1 MRIIKSLQNEQIKMF
16 AKLKE
21 KKYRDE
27 MGLFIV
33 EGDHLVRMAH
43 EANCLVTLLVAEED
57 LENYLDI
64 INEDNTIIVT
74 ESIINKL
81 SFTKSPQNIIGIAK
95 QNTYDKKD
103 VSKVLVLDTL
113 QDPGN
118 VGTLIRS
125 ALAFNYD
132 KVYVSE
138 STVDVYNEKVVRA
151 SQGAI
156 FKINVVKKE
165 LNQIY
170 RILKMNEFQI
180 IVTSLTNNS
189 VFLKDLKPKEKFA
202 IVLGNEGNGVSE
214 VSLKNATDVVKI
226 RMSDK
231 IDSLNVA
238 VAGSIVMY
246 NLGEGNVE

>member
-1 MRIIKSLQNEQIKMF
+1 MRIIKSLQNEQIKNF

-27 MGLFIV
+27 SGLFLV
-33 EGDHLVRMAH
+33 EGDHLVRMAI
-43 EANCLVTLLVAEED
+43 EANCLTTLLVAEEE

-64 INEDNTIIVT
+64 IDEEKTIIVT

-81 SFTKSPQNIIGIAK
+81 SFTKSPQNVIGIAK
-95 QNTYDKKD
+95 QNNVDKKD
-103 VSKVLVLDTL
+103 VSKILVLDTL

-138 STVDVYNEKVVRA
+138 STVDIYNEKVIRA

-165 LNQIY
+165 LNEIY
-170 RILKMNEFQI
+170 RILKNNGVHI
-180 IVTSLTNNS
+180 LVTSLTDNS
-189 VFLKDLKPKEKFA
+189 IYLEEVEKKEKFA

-214 VSLKNATDVVKI
+214 VSLKNASSIVKI
-226 RMSDK
+226 KMSDK
-231 IDSLNVA
+231 IDSLNVG

-246 NLGEGNVE
+246 NLGGK

>member
-1 MRIIKSLQNEQIKMF
+1 MKIIKSLQNEQIKSF

-33 EGDHLVRMAH
+33 EGDHLVRMAY
-43 EANCLVTLLVAEED
+43 EAKCLVTLLVAEED

-64 INEDNTIIVT
+64 LDEDNTIIVT

-81 SFTKSPQNIIGIAK
+81 SFTKTPQNVIGIAK

-103 VSKVLVLDTL
+103 VNKVLVLDTL

-132 KVYVSE
+132 KVFISE
-138 STVDVYNEKVVRA
+138 NAVDVYNEKVVRA
-151 SQGAI
+151 SQRAI
-156 FKINVVKKE
+156 FKINIVRKE

-170 RILKMNEFQI
+170 RILKMNDFQI
-180 IVTSLTNNS
+180 IVTSLTNSS
-189 VFLKDLKPKEKFA
+189 VYLNELKVKDQFA

-214 VSLKNATDVVKI
+214 VSLKNATDIVKI

-246 NLGEGNVE
+246 NLGEGK

>member
-1 MRIIKSLQNEQIKMF
+1 MRIIKSLQNEQIKSF
-16 AKLKE
+16 ARLKE

-27 MGLFIV
+27 TGLFLV
-33 EGDHLVRMAH
+33 EGEHLVRMAL
-43 EANCLVTLLVAEED
+43 EANCLTTLLVAEED

-64 INEDNTIIVT
+64 IDEETTIIVT

-81 SFTKSPQNIIGIAK
+81 SFTKTPQNIMGIAK
-95 QNTYDKKD
+95 QNTFDKKD
-103 VSKVLVLDTL
+103 CNRVLVLDTL

-132 KVYVSE
+132 KIYVSE
-138 STVDVYNEKVVRA
+138 STVDVYNEKVIRA

-165 LNQIY
+165 LNDIY
-170 RILKMNEFQI
+170 RLLKKNEFDI

-189 VFLKDLKPKEKFA
+189 IYLEELEKKERFA

-214 VSLKNATDVVKI
+214 VSLKNASRVVKI

-246 NLGEGNVE
+246 NLTEGK

>member
-1 MRIIKSLQNEQIKMF
+1 MKIIRSLQNEQIKNF

-27 MGLFIV
+27 TGLFLV
-33 EGDHLVRMAH
+33 EGDHLVRMAID
-43 EANCLVTLLVAEED
+43 ANCLTTLLVAEEE

-64 INEDNTIIVT
+64 IDEDKTIIVT

-95 QNTYDKKD
+95 QSSFDKKD
-103 VSKVLVLDTL
+103 VSKVVVLDTL

-132 KVYVSE
+132 KIYVSE
-138 STVDVYNEKVVRA
+138 STVDIYNEKVIRS

-156 FKINVVKKE
+156 FKINVVKK
-165 LNQIY
+165 
-170 RILKMNEFQI
+170 
-180 IVTSLTNNS
+180 S
-189 VFLKDLKPKEKFA
+189 
-202 IVLGNEGNGVSE
+202 
-214 VSLKNATDVVKI
+214 
-226 RMSDK
+226 
-231 IDSLNVA
+231 
-238 VAGSIVMY
+238 
-246 NLGEGNVE
+246 

>member
-1 MRIIKSLQNEQIKMF
+1 MKIIKSLQNEQIKNF

-43 EANCLVTLLVAEED
+43 EANCLITLLVAEDD

-81 SFTKSPQNIIGIAK
+81 SFTKNPQNVIGIAK

-103 VSKVLVLDTL
+103 VNKVVVLDSL

-118 VGTLIRS
+118 VGTIIRS

-132 KVYVSE
+132 KIYVSE

-156 FKINVVKKE
+156 FKINVVKKD

-170 RILKMNEFQI
+170 RILSMNDFQI
-180 IVTSLTNNS
+180 IVTSLNNNS
-189 VFLKDLKPKEKFA
+189 VYLDELKTKEKIA

-214 VSLKNATDVVKI
+214 VSLKNATDIVKI
-226 RMSDK
+226 KMSDE
-231 IDSLNVA
+231 IDSLNVG

-246 NLGEGNVE
+246 TLGEGK

>member
-1 MRIIKSLQNEQIKMF
+1 MRIIKSLQNEQIKSF
-16 AKLKE
+16 ARLKE

-27 MGLFIV
+27 TGLFLV
-33 EGDHLVRMAH
+33 EGEHLVRMAI
-43 EANCLVTLLVAEED
+43 EANCLTTLLVAEED

-64 INEDNTIIVT
+64 IDEETTIIVT

-81 SFTKSPQNIIGIAK
+81 SFTKTPQNIMGIAK
-95 QNTYDKKD
+95 QNTFDKKD
-103 VSKVLVLDTL
+103 CNRVLVLDTL

-132 KVYVSE
+132 KIYVSE
-138 STVDVYNEKVVRA
+138 STVDIYNEKVIRA

-165 LNQIY
+165 LNDIY
-170 RILKMNEFQI
+170 RLLKKNEFDI

-189 VFLKDLKPKEKFA
+189 IYLEELEKKERFA

-214 VSLKNATDVVKI
+214 VSLKNASRVVKI

-246 NLGEGNVE
+246 NLTEGK

>member
-1 MRIIKSLQNEQIKMF
+1 MKIIKSLQNEQIKTF

-27 MGLFIV
+27 MKLFLV
-33 EGDHLVRMAH
+33 EGDHLVRMAY
-43 EANCLVTLLVAEED
+43 EAGCLITILVAEKD

-81 SFTKSPQNIIGIAK
+81 SFTKTPQNVIGIAR
-95 QNTYDKKD
+95 QNIYDKKD

-132 KVYVSE
+132 KIYVSE
-138 STVDVYNEKVVRA
+138 STVDIYNEKVVRA

-156 FKINVVKKE
+156 FKINIVKKE
-165 LNQIY
+165 LNEIY
-170 RILKMNEFQI
+170 RILNMNEFQI
-180 IVTSLTNNS
+180 IVTSLNS
-189 VFLKDLKPKEKFA
+189 NSIYLNELKKREKFA

-226 RMSDK
+226 KMSDK
-231 IDSLNVA
+231 IDSLNVG

-246 NLGEGNVE
+246 NLGEER

>member
-1 MRIIKSLQNEQIKMF
+1 MKIIKSLQNEQIKSF
-16 AKLKE
+16 ARLKE
-21 KKYRDE
+21 KKYRE
-27 MGLFIV
+27 ETGLFIV

-43 EANCLVTLLVAEED
+43 EANCLTTLLVAEEE

-64 INEDNTIIVT
+64 LDEDNTIIVT

-81 SFTKSPQNIIGIAK
+81 SFTKTPQNVIGIAK
-95 QNTYDKKD
+95 QSSFDKKD
-103 VSKVLVLDTL
+103 CDRVLVLDTL

-132 KVYVSE
+132 KIYVSE
-138 STVDVYNEKVVRA
+138 STVDVYNEKVIRA

-156 FKINVVKKE
+156 FKINIVKKE
-165 LNQIY
+165 LKEIY
-170 RILKMNEFQI
+170 RILKQNDMEI

-189 VFLKDLKPKEKFA
+189 IYLEELEKQDRFA

-214 VSLKNATDVVKI
+214 ISLKNATRIVKI
-226 RMSDK
+226 NMSDK

-246 NLGEGNVE
+246 NLAEGK

>member
-27 MGLFIV
+27 TGLFIV
-33 EGDHLVRMAH
+33 EGDHLVRMAN
-43 EANCLVTLLVAEED
+43 EAKCLVTLLVADED

-64 INEDNTIIVT
+64 INEENTIIVT

-103 VSKVLVLDTL
+103 VNRVLVLDSL

-138 STVDVYNEKVVRA
+138 STVDIYNEKVVRA

-170 RILKMNEFQI
+170 RILKMNDFQI

-202 IVLGNEGNGVSE
+202 IVLGNEGNGVTE

-246 NLGEGNVE
+246 NLGEGNK

>member
-1 MRIIKSLQNEQIKMF
+1 MRIIKSLQNEQIKNF

-27 MGLFIV
+27 MGFFIV
-33 EGDHLVRMAH
+33 EGDHLVRMAY
-43 EANCLVTLLVAEED
+43 EANCLTTLLVAEED

-64 INEDNTIIVT
+64 VNEDNTIIVT

-81 SFTKSPQNIIGIAK
+81 SFTKNPQNVIGIAR
-95 QNTYDKKD
+95 QSNYDKKD
-103 VSKVLVLDTL
+103 VNKVVVLDSL

-118 VGTLIRS
+118 VGTIIRS

-132 KVYVSE
+132 KIYVSE

-156 FKINVVKKE
+156 FKINVVKKD

-170 RILKMNEFQI
+170 RILNMNDFQI

-189 VFLKDLKPKEKFA
+189 IYLDELKPKDKFA

-214 VSLKNATDVVKI
+214 VSLNNATDIVKI
-226 RMSDK
+226 KMSDK
-231 IDSLNVA
+231 IDSLNVG

-246 NLGEGNVE
+246 NLGEER

>member
-1 MRIIKSLQNEQIKMF
+1 MRIIKSLQNEQIKNF

-27 MGLFIV
+27 MGLFLV
-33 EGDHLVRMAH
+33 EGDHLVRMAK
-43 EANCLVTLLVAEED
+43 EANCLTTLLVAEEE

-64 INEDNTIIVT
+64 IDEEKTIIVT

-81 SFTKSPQNIIGIAK
+81 SFTKSPQNVIGIAR
-95 QNTYDKKD
+95 QTAVDKKD
-103 VSKVLVLDTL
+103 VSKILVLDTL

-132 KVYVSE
+132 KIYVSE
-138 STVDVYNEKVVRA
+138 STVDIYNEKVIRA

-156 FKINVVKKE
+156 FKMNVVKKE
-165 LNQIY
+165 LNEIY
-170 RILKMNEFQI
+170 RILKNNGFQI
-180 IVTSLTNNS
+180 LVTSLSDNS
-189 VFLKDLKPKEKFA
+189 IYLEEVKKQDKFA

-214 VSLKNATDVVKI
+214 VSLKNATNVVKI
-226 RMSDK
+226 KMSDQ
-231 IDSLNVA
+231 IESLNVG

-246 NLGEGNVE
+246 NLGGK

>member
-1 MRIIKSLQNEQIKMF
+1 MKIIKSLQNDQIKNY
-16 AKLKE
+16 ARLKE

-27 MGLFIV
+27 TGLFIV
-33 EGDHLVRMAH
+33 EGDHLVRMAL
-43 EANCLVTLLVAEED
+43 EANCLTTLLIAEEE

-64 INEDNTIIVT
+64 IDEDKTIIVT

-81 SFTKSPQNIIGIAK
+81 SFTKTPQNILGIAK
-95 QNTYDKKD
+95 QNTFDKKD

-138 STVDVYNEKVVRA
+138 STVDIYNEKVIRA

-156 FKINVVKKE
+156 FKINIVKKE
-165 LNQIY
+165 LNEIY
-170 RILKMNEFQI
+170 RILKMNNFDI
-180 IVTSLTNNS
+180 LVTSLTNNS
-189 VFLKDLKPKEKFA
+189 IYLDELKPKENFA

-214 VSLKNATDVVKI
+214 VSLKNATSIVKI
-226 RMSDK
+226 KMSED

-246 NLGEGNVE
+246 TLGGK

>member
-1 MRIIKSLQNEQIKMF
+1 MRIIKSLQNEQIKSF

-27 MGLFIV
+27 TGLFLV
-33 EGDHLVRMAH
+33 EGEHLVRMAL
-43 EANCLVTLLVAEED
+43 EANALITLLVAEED
-57 LENYLDI
+57 LDNYLDI
-64 INEDNTIIVT
+64 VNEDNTIVVT

-81 SFTKSPQNIIGIAK
+81 SFTKTPQNIIGIAK
-95 QNTYDKKD
+95 QVSVDKKD
-103 VSKVLVLDTL
+103 VNRVLVLDTL

-132 KVYVSE
+132 KIYISE
-138 STVDVYNEKVVRA
+138 STVDVYNEKVIRA

-156 FKINVVKKE
+156 FKINIVRKD
-165 LNQIY
+165 LNNIY
-170 RILKMNEFQI
+170 RTLKNNNYQI

-189 VFLKDLKPKEKFA
+189 IYLEELKREEKFA

-214 VSLKNATDVVKI
+214 VSLKNASNVVKI
-226 RMSDK
+226 EMSDK

-246 NLGEGNVE
+246 NLTREE

>member
-1 MRIIKSLQNEQIKMF
+1 MRIIRSLQNEQIKGF
-16 AKLKE
+16 ARLKE

-27 MGLFIV
+27 TGLFIV
-33 EGDHLVRMAH
+33 EGDHLVRMTI
-43 EANCLVTLLVAEED
+43 EANCLVTLLVSEDD

-64 INEDNTIIVT
+64 IDEDNTIIVT

-81 SFTKSPQNIIGIAK
+81 SFTKTPQNIIGIAK

-103 VSKVLVLDTL
+103 VSKVLVLDSL

-132 KVYVSE
+132 KVFVSE
-138 STVDVYNEKVVRA
+138 NTVDVYNEKVVRA

-156 FKINVVKKE
+156 FKINVVRKE
-165 LNQIY
+165 LSQIY
-170 RILKMNEFQI
+170 RILKMNDFQI

-189 VFLKDLKPKEKFA
+189 VYLHELRRKEQFA

-214 VSLKNATDVVKI
+214 VSLNNATDVVKI
-226 RMSDK
+226 KMSDK
-231 IDSLNVA
+231 IDSLNVG

-246 NLGEGNVE
+246 NLGEDK

>member
-1 MRIIKSLQNEQIKMF
+1 MRIIKSLQNEQIKNF
-16 AKLKE
+16 ARLKE

-27 MGLFIV
+27 TGLFIV
-33 EGDHLVRMAH
+33 EGDHLVRMAM

-64 INEDNTIIVT
+64 IDEDNTIIVT

-81 SFTKSPQNIIGIAK
+81 SFTKTPQNVIGIAR

-103 VSKVLVLDTL
+103 VSRVLVLDSL

-118 VGTLIRS
+118 VGTLLRS

-132 KVYVSE
+132 KVFVSE
-138 STVDVYNEKVVRA
+138 NTVDVYNEKVVRA

-156 FKINVVKKE
+156 FKINVVRKD
-165 LNQIY
+165 LSQIY
-170 RILKMNEFQI
+170 RILKMNDFQI

-189 VFLKDLKPKEKFA
+189 VYLSELKKREQFA

-214 VSLKNATDVVKI
+214 VSLNNATDVVKI
-226 RMSDK
+226 KMSDK
-231 IDSLNVA
+231 IDSLNVG

-246 NLGEGNVE
+246 NLGEDN

>member
-1 MRIIKSLQNEQIKMF
+1 MKIIRSLQNEQIKNYSR
-16 AKLKE
+16 LKE
-21 KKYRDE
+21 KKYRE
-27 MGLFIV
+27 ETGLFLV
-33 EGDHLVRMAH
+33 EGDHLVRMAL
-43 EANCLVTLLVAEED
+43 EANSLVTLLIAEEE

-64 INEDNTIIVT
+64 IDEDKTIIVT

-81 SFTKSPQNIIGIAK
+81 SFTKTPQNIIGIAK
-95 QNTYDKKD
+95 QNTLDKKD

-138 STVDVYNEKVVRA
+138 STVDIYNEKVIRA

-156 FKINVVKKE
+156 FKINIVKKE
-165 LNQIY
+165 LNEIY
-170 RILKMNEFQI
+170 RILKNNEFEI
-180 IVTSLTNNS
+180 LVTSLTNNS
-189 VFLKDLKPKEKFA
+189 IYLNEVGKLEKFA

-214 VSLKNATDVVKI
+214 VSLKNASQVVKI
-226 RMSDK
+226 KMSDK
-231 IDSLNVA
+231 IDSLNVG
-238 VAGSIVMY
+238 VAGSIAMY
-246 NLGEGNVE
+246 VLGGEE

>member
-1 MRIIKSLQNEQIKMF
+1 MKIIKSLQNEQIKNY
-16 AKLKE
+16 ARLKE

-27 MGLFIV
+27 TGLFIV
-33 EGDHLVRMAH
+33 EGDHLVRMAI
-43 EANCLVTLLVAEED
+43 EANCLVSLLVAEEE

-64 INEDNTIIVT
+64 IDEEKTIIVS

-81 SFTKSPQNIIGIAK
+81 SFTKTPQNIIAIAK
-95 QNTYDKKD
+95 QTSFDKKD
-103 VSKVLVLDTL
+103 AKRVLVLDTL

-132 KVYVSE
+132 KIYVSE
-138 STVDVYNEKVVRA
+138 STVDIYNEKVIRA

-156 FKINVVKKE
+156 FKINIVKKE
-165 LNQIY
+165 LNEIY
-170 RILKMNEFQI
+170 RNLKKNDFHIL
-180 IVTSLTNNS
+180 VTSLTNNS
-189 VFLKDLKPKEKFA
+189 IYLEEVEKKEKFA

-214 VSLKNATDVVKI
+214 VSLKNASSVVKI
-226 RMSDK
+226 KMSEE
-231 IDSLNVA
+231 IDSLNVG

-246 NLGEGNVE
+246 ALKGDN

>member
-1 MRIIKSLQNEQIKMF
+1 MRIIRSLQNEQIKNY

-27 MGLFIV
+27 SGLFIV
-33 EGDHLVRMAH
+33 EGDHLVRMAL
-43 EANCLVTLLVAEED
+43 EANCLITLLVAEEA

-64 INEDNTIIVT
+64 IDEERTIIVT

-81 SFTKSPQNIIGIAK
+81 SFTKTPQNVIGIAK
-95 QNTYDKKD
+95 QNTYDKRD
-103 VSKVLVLDTL
+103 VKRVLVLDTL

-125 ALAFNYD
+125 ALAFDYD

-138 STVDVYNEKVVRA
+138 SIVDIYNEKVVRA

-156 FKINVVKKE
+156 FKINVVKRE
-165 LNQIY
+165 LNEIY
-170 RILKMNEFQI
+170 RILKNNEFHI
-180 IVTSLTNNS
+180 LVTSLTDNS
-189 VFLKDLKPKEKFA
+189 IYLEEVEKKEKFA

-214 VSLKNATDVVKI
+214 VSLKNASSVVKI
-226 RMSDK
+226 KMSDK
-231 IDSLNVA
+231 IDSLNVG

-246 NLGEGNVE
+246 NLGGK

>member
-1 MRIIKSLQNEQIKMF
+1 MRIIKSLQNEQIKTF

-27 MGLFIV
+27 TGRFIV
-33 EGDHLVRMAH
+33 EGDHLVRMAN
-43 EANCLVTLLVAEED
+43 EANCLETILVAEED
-57 LENYLDI
+57 LENYLDL

-81 SFTKSPQNIIGIAK
+81 SFTKNPQNVIGIAK
-95 QNTYDKKD
+95 QNYYDKKD
-103 VSKVLVLDTL
+103 VSKVLVLDSL

-132 KVYVSE
+132 KVYVNE
-138 STVDVYNEKVVRA
+138 NTVDVYNEKVVRA

-165 LNQIY
+165 LSQIY
-170 RILKMNEFQI
+170 RILKMNDFQI
-180 IVTSLTNNS
+180 IVTSLTHNS
-189 VFLKDLKPKEKFA
+189 VYLNDLKQRDKFA

-214 VSLKNATDVVKI
+214 VRLSNATDVVKI
-226 RMSDK
+226 KMSDK

-246 NLGEGNVE
+246 NLGEER

>member
-1 MRIIKSLQNEQIKMF
+1 MKIIRSLQNEQIKNF
-16 AKLKE
+16 ARLKE

-27 MGLFIV
+27 TGLFIV
-33 EGDHLVRMAH
+33 EGDHLVRMAL
-43 EANCLVTLLVAEED
+43 EANCLTTLLVAEEE

-64 INEDNTIIVT
+64 IEEDKTIIVT

-81 SFTKSPQNIIGIAK
+81 SFTKSPQNVIGIAK
-95 QNTYDKKD
+95 QNTFDKKD

-125 ALAFNYD
+125 ALAFDYD
-132 KVYVSE
+132 KIYVSE
-138 STVDVYNEKVVRA
+138 STVDVYNEKVIRA

-156 FKINVVKKE
+156 FKINIVKKE
-165 LNQIY
+165 LNEIY
-170 RILKMNEFQI
+170 RILKKNEFEI
-180 IVTSLTNNS
+180 LVTSLTNNS
-189 VFLKDLKPKEKFA
+189 IYLEEVTIKDKFA

-214 VSLKNATDVVKI
+214 VSLKNATSVVKI
-226 RMSDK
+226 KMGEE

-246 NLGEGNVE
+246 TLGGK

>member
-1 MRIIKSLQNEQIKMF
+1 MRIIKSLQNEQIKNF

-33 EGDHLVRMAH
+33 EGDHLVRMAY
-43 EANCLVTLLVAEED
+43 EAKCLVTLLVAEED

-64 INEDNTIIVT
+64 LDEDNTIIVT

-81 SFTKSPQNIIGIAK
+81 SFTKSPQNVIGIAR
-95 QNTYDKKD
+95 QNMYDKKD
-103 VSKVLVLDTL
+103 VNKVLVLDTL

-132 KVYVSE
+132 KVFVSE
-138 STVDVYNEKVVRA
+138 NTVDIYNEKVIRA

-156 FKINVVKKE
+156 FKINVVRKE

-170 RILKMNEFQI
+170 RILKMNDFQI
-180 IVTSLTNNS
+180 IVTSLTNSS
-189 VFLKDLKPKEKFA
+189 VYLNELKVKEQFA

-226 RMSDK
+226 KMSDK

-246 NLGEGNVE
+246 NLGEGK

>member
-1 MRIIKSLQNEQIKMF
+1 MRIIRSLQNEQIKGF
-16 AKLKE
+16 ARLKE

-27 MGLFIV
+27 TGLFIV
-33 EGDHLVRMAH
+33 EGDHLVRMAI
-43 EANCLVTLLVAEED
+43 EANCLVTLLVSEDD

-64 INEDNTIIVT
+64 IDEDNTIIVT

-81 SFTKSPQNIIGIAK
+81 SFTKTPQNIIGIAK

-103 VSKVLVLDTL
+103 VSKVLVLDSL

-132 KVYVSE
+132 KVFVSE
-138 STVDVYNEKVVRA
+138 NTVDVYNEKVVRA

-156 FKINVVKKE
+156 FKINVVRKE
-165 LNQIY
+165 LSQIY
-170 RILKMNEFQI
+170 RILKMNDFQI

-189 VFLKDLKPKEKFA
+189 VYLHELRRKEQFA

-214 VSLKNATDVVKI
+214 VSLNNATDVVKI
-226 RMSDK
+226 KMSDK
-231 IDSLNVA
+231 IDSLNVG

-246 NLGEGNVE
+246 NVGEDK

>member
-1 MRIIKSLQNEQIKMF
+1 MRIIKSLQNEQIKNY
-16 AKLKE
+16 ARLKE

-27 MGLFIV
+27 TGLFIV
-33 EGDHLVRMAH
+33 EGDHLVRMAL
-43 EANCLVTLLVAEED
+43 EANCLTTLLVAEEE

-64 INEDNTIIVT
+64 IDEDKTIIVT

-95 QNTYDKKD
+95 QNTFDKKD

-132 KVYVSE
+132 KIYVSE
-138 STVDVYNEKVVRA
+138 STVDIYNEKVIRA

-156 FKINVVKKE
+156 FKINIVKKE
-165 LNQIY
+165 LSEIY
-170 RILKMNEFQI
+170 RILKMNDFDI
-180 IVTSLTNNS
+180 LVTSLTNNS
-189 VFLKDLKPKEKFA
+189 IYLDEVKTKENFA

-214 VSLKNATDVVKI
+214 VSLKNATSVVKI
-226 RMSDK
+226 KMSEE

-246 NLGEGNVE
+246 NLGRRD

>member
-1 MRIIKSLQNEQIKMF
+1 MKIIKSLQNELIKEF

-27 MGLFIV
+27 MGMFIV
-33 EGDHLVRMAH
+33 EGDHLVRMAK
-43 EANCLVTLLVAEED
+43 EADCLMTLLVAEED

-64 INEDNTIIVT
+64 INEENTIIVT

-81 SFTKSPQNIIGIAK
+81 SFTKNPQNVIGIAK

-103 VSKVLVLDTL
+103 VNKVVVLDGL

-132 KVYVSE
+132 KVYINEGS
-138 STVDVYNEKVVRA
+138 VDVYNEKVVRA

-170 RILKMNEFQI
+170 RILKMNDFQI

-189 VFLKDLKPKEKFA
+189 IYLKVQTRK
-202 IVLGNEGNGVSE
+202 V
-214 VSLKNATDVVKI
+214 
-226 RMSDK
+226 
-231 IDSLNVA
+231 
-238 VAGSIVMY
+238 
-246 NLGEGNVE
+246 

>member
-1 MRIIKSLQNEQIKMF
+1 MKIIKSLQNEQIKNF

-33 EGDHLVRMAH
+33 EGDHLVRMAK
-43 EANCLVTLLVAEED
+43 EADCLITLLVAEED

-64 INEDNTIIVT
+64 VNEENTIIVT

-81 SFTKSPQNIIGIAK
+81 SFTKNPQNVIGIAK

-103 VSKVLVLDTL
+103 VNKVIVLDGL

-132 KVYVSE
+132 KIYVNEGS
-138 STVDVYNEKVVRA
+138 VDVYNEKVVRA

-170 RILKMNEFQI
+170 RILNMNNFQI

-189 VFLKDLKPKEKFA
+189 IYLNELETREKFA

-226 RMSDK
+226 KMSDK

-246 NLGEGNVE
+246 NLGEER

>member
-1 MRIIKSLQNEQIKMF
+1 MKIIRSLQNEQIKSF
-16 AKLKE
+16 ARLKE

-27 MGLFIV
+27 EGMFLV
-33 EGDHLVRMAH
+33 EGDHLVRMAR
-43 EANCLVTLLVAEED
+43 EANCLTTLLVSEDD

-64 INEDNTIIVT
+64 IDEENTIIVS

-81 SFTKSPQNIIGIAK
+81 SFTKTPQNVIGVVK
-95 QNTYDKKD
+95 QNIYDKRD

-138 STVDVYNEKVVRA
+138 STVDIYNEKVIRA

-156 FKINVVKKE
+156 FKINIVKKE
-165 LNQIY
+165 LSEIY
-170 RILKMNEFQI
+170 RILNMNNFDI
-180 IVTSLTNNS
+180 VVTSLTKNS
-189 VFLKDLKPKEKFA
+189 VFLDDLKVNEKFA

-214 VSLKNATDVVKI
+214 VSLTNATNVVKI
-226 RMSDK
+226 KMSEK

-246 NLGEGNVE
+246 KLTEGK

>member
-1 MRIIKSLQNEQIKMF
+1 MRIIKSLQNEQIKCY
-16 AKLKE
+16 ARLKE

-27 MGLFIV
+27 TGLFIV
-33 EGDHLVRMAH
+33 EGDHLVRMAI
-43 EANCLVTLLVAEED
+43 EAGCLTTLLVAEEE

-64 INEDNTIIVT
+64 IDEDKTIVVT
-74 ESIINKL
+74 ESIVNKL
-81 SFTKSPQNIIGIAK
+81 SFTKTPQNIIGIAK
-95 QNTYDKKD
+95 QNIIDKKN
-103 VSKVLVLDTL
+103 VNKILVLDTL

-132 KVYVSE
+132 KIYVSE
-138 STVDVYNEKVVRA
+138 STVDIYNEKVVRA

-156 FKINVVKKE
+156 FKINIVKKE
-165 LNQIY
+165 LNEIY
-170 RILKMNEFQI
+170 RILKQNDYYI

-189 VFLKDLKPKEKFA
+189 IYLEEVEKKEKFA

-214 VSLKNATDVVKI
+214 VSLKNASSVVKI
-226 RMSDK
+226 RMNDE

-238 VAGSIVMY
+238 VAGSIAMY
-246 NLGEGNVE
+246 NLGGKVK

>member
-1 MRIIKSLQNEQIKMF
+1 MKIIKSLQNDQIKNF

-27 MGLFIV
+27 TGLFIV
-33 EGDHLVRMAH
+33 EGDHLVRMAY
-43 EANCLVTLLVAEED
+43 EAKCLITLLVAEED
-57 LENYLDI
+57 LEHYLDI
-64 INEDNTIIVT
+64 IDEDNTIIVT

-81 SFTKSPQNIIGIAK
+81 SFTKTPQNVIGIAK
-95 QNTYDKKD
+95 QNTADKKD
-103 VSKVLVLDTL
+103 ASKVLVLDTL

-125 ALAFNYD
+125 ALAFDYD

-156 FKINVVKKE
+156 FKINIVKKE

-170 RILKMNEFQI
+170 RMLKIDEFQI

-189 VFLKDLKPKEKFA
+189 VFLKDLKRKSKFA

-214 VSLKNATDVVKI
+214 VSLNNATDVVKI
-226 RMSDK
+226 NMSDK

-246 NLGEGNVE
+246 NLGKGN

>member
-1 MRIIKSLQNEQIKMF
+1 MKIIRSLQNEQIKTF
-16 AKLKE
+16 ARLKE

-27 MGLFIV
+27 TGLFIV
-33 EGDHLVRMAH
+33 EGDHLVRMAL
-43 EANCLVTLLVAEED
+43 EANCLTALLVAEEE

-64 INEDNTIIVT
+64 IDEDKTIIVT

-95 QNTYDKKD
+95 QNTTDKKD
-103 VSKVLVLDTL
+103 VSRVLVLDTL

-125 ALAFNYD
+125 ALAFNYE
-132 KVYVSE
+132 KIYVSE
-138 STVDVYNEKVVRA
+138 STVDIYNEKVIRA

-156 FKINVVKKE
+156 FKINIVKKE
-165 LNQIY
+165 LNEIY
-170 RILKMNEFQI
+170 RILKNNNFEI
-180 IVTSLTNNS
+180 LVTSLTNNS
-189 VFLKDLKPKEKFA
+189 IYLDEVKVNENFA

-214 VSLKNATDVVKI
+214 VSLKNATSIVKI
-226 RMSDK
+226 KMSDQ
-231 IDSLNVA
+231 IDSLNVG

-246 NLGEGNVE
+246 TLGGK

>member
-1 MRIIKSLQNEQIKMF
+1 MRIIRSLQNEQIKNY

-27 MGLFIV
+27 SGLFIV
-33 EGDHLVRMAH
+33 EGDHLVRMAL
-43 EANCLVTLLVAEED
+43 EANCLITLLVAEEA

-64 INEDNTIIVT
+64 IDEERTIIVT

-81 SFTKSPQNIIGIAK
+81 SFTKTPQNVIGIAK
-95 QNTYDKKD
+95 QNTYDKRD
-103 VSKVLVLDTL
+103 VKRVLVLDTL

-125 ALAFNYD
+125 ALAFDYD

-138 STVDVYNEKVVRA
+138 STVDIYNEKVVRA

-156 FKINVVKKE
+156 FKINVVKRE
-165 LNQIY
+165 LNEIY
-170 RILKMNEFQI
+170 RILKNNEFHI
-180 IVTSLTNNS
+180 LVTSLTDNS
-189 VFLKDLKPKEKFA
+189 IYLEEVEKKEKFA

-214 VSLKNATDVVKI
+214 VSLKNASSVVKI
-226 RMSDK
+226 KMSDK
-231 IDSLNVA
+231 IDSLNVG

-246 NLGEGNVE
+246 NLGGK

>member
-1 MRIIKSLQNEQIKMF
+1 MRIIKSLQNEQIKEF
-16 AKLKE
+16 ARLKE

-27 MGLFIV
+27 TGLFLV
-33 EGDHLVRMAH
+33 EGEHLVRMAI
-43 EANCLVTLLVAEED
+43 EAGCLTTLLVAEED

-64 INEDNTIIVT
+64 IDEDKTIIVT

-81 SFTKSPQNIIGIAK
+81 SFTKTPQNIMGIAK

-103 VSKVLVLDTL
+103 CSRVLVLDTL

-132 KVYVSE
+132 KIYVSE
-138 STVDVYNEKVVRA
+138 STVDIYNEKVIRA

-165 LNQIY
+165 LNDIY
-170 RILKMNEFQI
+170 RLLKKNEFDI

-189 VFLKDLKPKEKFA
+189 VYLEELEKKDKFA

-214 VSLKNATDVVKI
+214 VSLKNASTVVKI

-246 NLGEGNVE
+246 NLTEGK

>member
-1 MRIIKSLQNEQIKMF
+1 MKIIKSLQNEHIKYF
-16 AKLKE
+16 ARLKE

-27 MGLFIV
+27 TGLFIV
-33 EGDHLVRMAH
+33 EGDHLVRMAK
-43 EANCLVTLLVAEED
+43 EANCLETLLVAEED

-64 INEDNTIIVT
+64 IDEENTIIVT

-81 SFTKSPQNIIGIAK
+81 SFTKNPQNVIGVAR
-95 QNTYDKKD
+95 QNAYDKKD
-103 VSKVLVLDTL
+103 VNKVVVLDSL

-132 KVYVSE
+132 KIYISE
-138 STVDVYNEKVVRA
+138 SSVDVYNEKVVRA

-170 RILKMNEFQI
+170 RILKMNDFQI
-180 IVTSLTNNS
+180 ITTSLTHNS
-189 VFLKDLKPKEKFA
+189 VYLDELKTKEKFA

-226 RMSDK
+226 KMSDK

-246 NLGEGNVE
+246 NLGEEK

>member
-1 MRIIKSLQNEQIKMF
+1 MKIIKSLQNEQIKNF

-27 MGLFIV
+27 VKLFIV
-33 EGDHLVRMAH
+33 EGDHLVRMARD
-43 EANCLVTLLVAEED
+43 AGCLVTLLVAEED

-81 SFTKSPQNIIGIAK
+81 SFTKSPQNVIGIAR
-95 QNTYDKKD
+95 QNIYDKKD
-103 VSKVLVLDTL
+103 VSTVLVLDTL

-156 FKINVVKKE
+156 FKINIVKKE
-165 LNQIY
+165 LNEIY
-170 RILKMNEFQI
+170 RILAMNDFQI

-189 VFLKDLKPKEKFA
+189 IYLNELKVKDKFA

-226 RMSDK
+226 KMSDK

-246 NLGEGNVE
+246 NLGEGK

>member
-1 MRIIKSLQNEQIKMF
+1 MRIIKSLQNEQIKSF
-16 AKLKE
+16 ARLKE

-27 MGLFIV
+27 TGLFLV
-33 EGDHLVRMAH
+33 EGEHLVRMAI
-43 EANCLVTLLVAEED
+43 EAGCLTTLLVAEEE

-64 INEDNTIIVT
+64 IDEETTIIVT

-81 SFTKSPQNIIGIAK
+81 SFTKTPQNIMGIAK
-95 QNTYDKKD
+95 QNTFDKKD
-103 VSKVLVLDTL
+103 CNRVLVLDTL

-132 KVYVSE
+132 KIYVSE
-138 STVDVYNEKVVRA
+138 STVDVYNEKVIRA

-165 LNQIY
+165 LNDIY
-170 RILKMNEFQI
+170 RLLKKNEFDI

-189 VFLKDLKPKEKFA
+189 IYLEELEKKERFA

-214 VSLKNATDVVKI
+214 VSLKNASRVVKI

-246 NLGEGNVE
+246 NLTEGK

>member
-1 MRIIKSLQNEQIKMF
+1 MRIIRSLQNEQIKNF

-27 MGLFIV
+27 SGLFIV
-33 EGDHLVRMAH
+33 EGDHLVRMAI
-43 EANCLVTLLVAEED
+43 EANCLTTLLVSED
-57 LENYLDI
+57 ELENYLDI
-64 INEDNTIIVT
+64 IDEERTIIVT

-81 SFTKSPQNIIGIAK
+81 SFTKTPQNIIGIAK
-95 QNTYDKKD
+95 QNVVDKKD
-103 VSKVLVLDTL
+103 VKRVLVLDTL

-165 LNQIY
+165 LNDIY
-170 RILKMNEFQI
+170 RILKNNEFHI
-180 IVTSLTNNS
+180 LVTSLTDNS
-189 VFLKDLKPKEKFA
+189 IYLEEVEKKEKFA

-214 VSLKNATDVVKI
+214 VSLKNASSIVKI
-226 RMSDK
+226 KMSDK
-231 IDSLNVA
+231 IDSLNVG

-246 NLGEGNVE
+246 NLGRK

>member
-1 MRIIKSLQNEQIKMF
+1 MKIIRSLQNEQIKNF
-16 AKLKE
+16 ARLKE

-27 MGLFIV
+27 TGLFLV
-33 EGDHLVRMAH
+33 EGDHLVRMAL
-43 EANCLVTLLVAEED
+43 EAKCLLYLLVAEEE

-64 INEDNTIIVT
+64 IDEDKTIIVT

-81 SFTKSPQNIIGIAK
+81 SFTKTPQNVIGVAK
-95 QNTYDKKD
+95 QNTFDKKD

-132 KVYVSE
+132 KIYVSE
-138 STVDVYNEKVVRA
+138 STVDIYNEKVVRS

-156 FKINVVKKE
+156 FKINIVKKE
-165 LNQIY
+165 LNEIY
-170 RILKMNEFQI
+170 RILKTNEFDVL
-180 IVTSLTNNS
+180 VTSLTNNS
-189 VFLKDLKPKEKFA
+189 IYLDEVNVKDKFA

-214 VSLKNATDVVKI
+214 VSLKNATSVVKI
-226 RMSDK
+226 KMSDE

-246 NLGEGNVE
+246 TLGGK